1 MTRGCHGR
9 GAPTRWFRL
18 EQKTSFIKQKTKVSL
33 VLATISSAWA
43 AAEEEILGGEV
54 VFYLIFFWHIIY
66 SALFQGFK
74 LCALNYDFHI
84 LDNAFLIHRSACRS
98 NPARADSISEF
109 EDIQCIKYISEFR
122 EICTLIDIIFTD
134 LVSKQRRLSTLLLTR
149 KRSPRKILSSR
160 PRSSHRFFLDCN
172 FAFHRIRKSHKL
184 NPILAI
190 ISLN

>member
-18 EQKTSFIKQKTKVSL
+18 EQNLSLFLQTKNQSIMSVGNYFIRLNT
-33 VLATISSAWA
+33 
-43 AAEEEILGGEV
+43 AAEEKIFGGEV
-54 VFYLIFFWHIIY
+54 VFYLIVFWHILYI
-66 SALFQGFK
+66 ALFQGFK

-98 NPARADSISEF
+98 NSETTDSISEF
-109 EDIQCIKYISEFR
+109 EEKHFRIQRNI
-122 EICTLIDIIFTD
+122 LIDIIFTD
-134 LVSKQRRLSTLLLTR
+134 LVSRQRRLSTLLLTR

-172 FAFHRIRKSHKL
+172 FVFHRIHKF